1 MTFEE
6 LFTVIEERKR
16 TLPEGSGTTHLLTK
30 GLDSI
35 LPKFNEESFE
45 VGLALES
52 QGADDVALE
61 VSQCYYYLVC
71 LAVFLGEPYDALAL
85 DRRDEVSFDSVHEC
99 AKEIAR
105 TAAAVCHT
113 PCLQTINRM
122 PPLLLCA
129 LELAKSD
136 VEKMYS
142 YL

>member
-6 LFTVIEERKR
+6 LFAVIEERKQ

-35 LPKFNEESFE
+35 LPKLNEESFE
-45 VGLALES
+45 VALALEN
-52 QGADDVALE
+52 QGEDDVALE
-61 VSQCYYYLVC
+61 VSQCYYYLLC
-71 LAVFLGEPYDALAL
+71 LAVFLGEPFDALMLEQASGVTF
-85 DRRDEVSFDSVHEC
+85 ENKHEC

-105 TAAAVCHT
+105 VAAVVCHT

-122 PPLLLCA
+122 PPLLLSA
-129 LELAKSD
+129 LDLGGSD
-136 VEKMYS
+136 IEKMKS